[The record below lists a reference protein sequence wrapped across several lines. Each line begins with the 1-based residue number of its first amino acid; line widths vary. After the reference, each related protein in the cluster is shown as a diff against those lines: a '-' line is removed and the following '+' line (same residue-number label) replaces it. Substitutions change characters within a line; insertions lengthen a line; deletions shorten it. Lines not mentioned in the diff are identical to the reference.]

1 MLFFTRTCPERAVGK
16 RGNEAWAL
24 PVRRRLVQ
32 CERNTVTELTGS
44 REPCDSSLQRV
55 GKKGKEQGGLAVFPA
70 WELGLEMQRGKSGKL
85 FFKGVPTAS
94 GRRQL
99 TPPTSVQKPQED

>member
-32 CERNTVTELTGS
+32 REGNTVTELTGS
-44 REPCDSSLQRV
+44 REPRDFSLQRV

-85 FFKGVPTAS
+85 FKGVPTAS
-94 GRRQL
+94 GRRRL